1 MRACFFI
8 ILLSY
13 FFLSC
18 QTNQTKTYEQVIIP
32 TKQVAEKKKDTG
44 IIIYLTFDDGPYLTT
59 PSIDSLL
66 SSLRIKASFFIV
78 GSQMG
83 GTKKYDSTFLAI
95 KNNHLFKLYNHT
107 YSHAISKGRINRY
120 YAHPDSV
127 WSDITRNKDLL
138 ELTSNITRL
147 PGSNSWKIGK
157 FRRGTNLVAYKVIK
171 LADSLNFQ
179 QSFIGWDAEWQ
190 INASQEIKYV
200 DTLIKKVGELTNKKR
215 TNHKHVVVLLHDF
228 LFRTNTSFEHLTYF
242 IEQLQKKYNC
252 KFDWIENY
260 PGL

>member
-18 QTNQTKTYEQVIIP
+18 QTNQTKKNEQVIIP

-66 SSLRIKASFFIV
+66 SSLRVKASFFIV

-138 ELTSNITRL
+138 ELYKRKKDLEESDAKSPQTINNNLFVGSTSELT
-147 PGSNSWKIGK
+147 K
-157 FRRGTNLVAYKVIK
+157 
-171 LADSLNFQ
+171 
-179 QSFIGWDAEWQ
+179 
-190 INASQEIKYV
+190 
-200 DTLIKKVGELTNKKR
+200 LIKQQN
-215 TNHKHVVVLLHDF
+215 
-228 LFRTNTSFEHLTYF
+228 
-242 IEQLQKKYNC
+242 EQK
-252 KFDWIENY
+252 
-260 PGL
+260 